1 MCQGLSHLD
10 LELFLLDGILP
21 LDSEIFL
28 GILSRTVIFQLEIS
42 SLLLLDQELL
52 LQHYLLELSALVL
65 DLDLELIEFI
75 VQLHRLSSLLQSPS
89 WILQCGQMLIY
100 SDASQASFLLGH
112 LSDGLL
118 LALDSLTGQNVFP
131 MLVDFD
137 EVAESSVHQQ
147 ALYRVLYDSDFSLI
161 CFRCF

>member
-1 MCQGLSHLD
+1 MCAQCSSLHGPCILLLDRSALCQGLSHLD
-10 LELFLLDGILP
+10 LELFLLDGILS

-75 VQLHRLSSLLQSPS
+75 V
-89 WILQCGQMLIY
+89 
-100 SDASQASFLLGH
+100 
-112 LSDGLL
+112 
-118 LALDSLTGQNVFP
+118 
-131 MLVDFD
+131 
-137 EVAESSVHQQ
+137 
-147 ALYRVLYDSDFSLI
+147 
-161 CFRCF
+161 